1 MFHVPLALTGNLW
14 MSGGMFCLWSAIPNL
29 YFQNIALSFKLCN
42 HFLYWLETFYQLPDM
57 NKICSIHTI
66 LIDDELQNCSL
77 KSCYKSAYMYFCIY
91 FVIREGSVYGDW
103 QIIHDQVSF
112 YQVRHAE
119 LNIEYASSWIERK
132 WKFLIILI

>member
-1 MFHVPLALTGNLW
+1 MCHWLW
-14 MSGGMFCLWSAIPNL
+14 QVIYGCLEECFACDLPFQTCI

-57 NKICSIHTI
+57 NKICSIQTI
-66 LIDDELQNCSL
+66 LIDDELQYCSL
-77 KSCYKSAYMYFCIY
+77 KSCYKSAYMYFCTY
-91 FVIREGSVYGDW
+91 FVICEGLVYGDW

-132 WKFLIILI
+132 WKFRIILI

>member
-1 MFHVPLALTGNLW
+1 
-14 MSGGMFCLWSAIPNL
+14 
-29 YFQNIALSFKLCN
+29 
-42 HFLYWLETFYQLPDM
+42 
-57 NKICSIHTI
+57 
-66 LIDDELQNCSL
+66 
-77 KSCYKSAYMYFCIY
+77 MYLCIY
-91 FVIREGSVYGDW
+91 FVICEGLVYGDW